1 MHVVTESLMRTLSG
15 VVHTANKEFTYTV
28 RPVVAYKRLKT
39 RETLKLSGKLS
50 GQKVVVS
57 RLQEV
62 VILIFLQEQQHTFVE
77 LQLQWNPVNIRS
89 PMGQKSLAVVTRFFL
104 QENVWPAVWS
114 GGPKKLAVK
123 KR

>member
-28 RPVVAYKRLKT
+28 CPVVAYKRLKT

-62 VILIFLQEQQHTFVE
+62 VILIFLQE
-77 LQLQWNPVNIRS
+77 
-89 PMGQKSLAVVTRFFL
+89 
-104 QENVWPAVWS
+104 
-114 GGPKKLAVK
+114 
-123 KR
+123 